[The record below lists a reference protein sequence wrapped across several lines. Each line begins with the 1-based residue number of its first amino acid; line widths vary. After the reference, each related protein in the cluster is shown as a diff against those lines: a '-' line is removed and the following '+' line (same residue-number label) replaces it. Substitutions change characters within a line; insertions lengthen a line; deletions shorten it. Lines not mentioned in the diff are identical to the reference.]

1 MMYKK
6 KLWLLGICVCGLMIL
21 SVLTGCMT
29 TTPTTTTATT
39 SASISTTA
47 SLTPIT
53 SRLTTS
59 QTTSPTAT
67 SEPPNIPIVQVLIPG
82 SNGGADVFEALGV
95 PVGDGTTILTIINY
109 EDYSPGELKVISPE
123 NGTFTATIQAIDA
136 RTGATLLKLD
146 SGKLPPVTTRD
157 STTLNATEQ
166 LIVWD
171 QNDSDS
177 NLESTSIIGP
187 NVSPDS
193 SALDFSV
200 VLPDGVENG
209 GGVTQGAV
217 VVDQSGKVLGLES
230 IWGYTLVMRTGYP
243 GFIPPIISIDCTV
256 ELLSSIANQLPW
268 ANGPYLFSGNV
279 IGPDNRNHN
288 GNYLG
293 FDRDYLPVAT
303 AVTQVLNEL
312 GGATSITDLPQE
324 YLSYSFGNQ
333 ATESPDGSLLT
344 MVFPRPVNLCNS
356 SGIVLAQ
363 AKWVGIQWDRSGGKT
378 SRVIYGS
385 VAYVVQGSLEI
396 TGETSS
402 LNSAALAMLNDQ
414 LPYGQ

>member
-1 MMYKK
+1 MLYKK

-21 SVLTGCMT
+21 SGLTGCMT
-29 TTPTTTTATT
+29 TTRTTTTTTT
-39 SASISTTA
+39 STTKSTTT
-47 SLTPIT
+47 SLTPT
-53 SRLTTS
+53 ASSLTTS
-59 QTTSPTAT
+59 QTTSSTT
-67 SEPPNIPIVQVLIPG
+67 SEPMNIPIVQVLIPG
-82 SNGGADVFEALGV
+82 TNGGADVFEALGV

-136 RTGATLLKLD
+136 RTGATILKLD
-146 SGKLPPVTTRD
+146 AGKLPPVTTRD
-157 STTLNATEQ
+157 PTTLNATEQ

-171 QNDSDS
+171 QSDPGS
-177 NLESTSIIGP
+177 NLESTSTIGP

-200 VLPDGVENG
+200 VLPEGVQNS

-243 GFIPPIISIDCTV
+243 GFIPPIISINCIA
-256 ELLSSIANQLPW
+256 ELLSPIANQLPW

-279 IGPDNRNHN
+279 IGSDSRNHN
-288 GNYLG
+288 GGYFG
-293 FDRDYLPVAT
+293 FDQDYLPVAA
-303 AVTQVLNEL
+303 AVTKVLNEL
-312 GGATSITDLPQE
+312 GGALSITDLPQE
-324 YLSYSFGNQ
+324 YLSYSIGNQ

-356 SGIVLAQ
+356 SGTVLAQ
-363 AKWVGIQWDRSGGKT
+363 AKWVGIQWDRSGGRT

-396 TGETSS
+396 AGETNS
-402 LNSAALAMLNDQ
+402 LNSAALAMLNDP

>member
-1 MMYKK
+1 MFKK
-6 KLWLLGICVCGLMIL
+6 NLWLLGICMCGVMIL
-21 SVLTGCMT
+21 SGLSGCT
-29 TTPTTTTATT
+29 TTTRTTTTAATSTT
-39 SASISTTA
+39 ISTTTF
-47 SLTPIT
+47 LTPTTDT
-53 SRLTTS
+53 STTS
-59 QTTSPTAT
+59 QTTSSTT
-67 SEPPNIPIVQVLIPG
+67 SEPMNIPIVQVLIPG

-109 EDYSPGELKVISPE
+109 EDYSPGELKVMSP
-123 NGTFTATIQAIDA
+123 GGAIFTATIQAIDA

-146 SGKLPPVTTRD
+146 SGKLLPVTTRD
-157 STTLNATEQ
+157 PTTLNANEQ

-171 QNDSDS
+171 QSDSDS
-177 NLESTSIIGP
+177 ALESTSTIGP

-200 VLPDGVENG
+200 VLPEGVQNS

-217 VVDQSGKVLGLES
+217 VVDQSGNVLGLES

-243 GFIPPIISIDCTV
+243 GFIPPIISINCTT
-256 ELLSSIANQLPW
+256 ELLSPIANQLPW
-268 ANGPYLFSGNV
+268 ANSPHLFSGNV
-279 IGPDNRNHN
+279 IGPDNRNYN
-288 GNYLG
+288 GSYFG
-293 FDRDYLPVAT
+293 FDRDYLPVAA

-324 YLSYSFGNQ
+324 YLSYSFGNR

-356 SGIVLAQ
+356 SGTVLAQ
-363 AKWVGIQWDRSGGKT
+363 AKWLGIQWDRSGGKP

-385 VAYVVQGSLEI
+385 AAYVVQGSFMI
-396 TGETSS
+396 TGDTGS
-402 LNSAALAMLNDQ
+402 LENSAYAMLTDSN
-414 LPYGQ
+414 PYNQ

>member
-1 MMYKK
+1 M
-6 KLWLLGICVCGLMIL
+6 
-21 SVLTGCMT
+21 
-29 TTPTTTTATT
+29 
-39 SASISTTA
+39 
-47 SLTPIT
+47 
-53 SRLTTS
+53 
-59 QTTSPTAT
+59 
-67 SEPPNIPIVQVLIPG
+67 NIPIVQVLIPG

-109 EDYSPGELKVISPE
+109 EDYSPGELKVMST
-123 NGTFTATIQAIDA
+123 GGATFSATIQAIDA
-136 RTGATLLKLD
+136 RTGATILKLD
-146 SGKLPPVTTRD
+146 AGKLPPVTTRD
-157 STTLNATEQ
+157 PTTLNATEQ

-171 QNDSDS
+171 QNDPDS
-177 NLESTSIIGP
+177 TLESTSTIGP

-200 VLPDGVENG
+200 VLPEGVQNN

-243 GFIPPIISIDCTV
+243 TYIPPIISINCTT
-256 ELLSSIANQLPW
+256 ELLSPVANQLPW

-288 GNYLG
+288 GGYFG
-293 FDRDYLPVAT
+293 FDRDYLTVAA

-312 GGATSITDLPQE
+312 GGAASITDLPQD
-324 YLSYSFGNQ
+324 YLSYSIGNQ
-333 ATESPDGSLLT
+333 ASESPDGSLLT

-356 SGIVLAQ
+356 SGTVLAQ

-385 VAYVVQGSLEI
+385 AAYVIQGSFMITGDTGSLE
-396 TGETSS
+396 
-402 LNSAALAMLNDQ
+402 NSAYAMLTDSN
-414 LPYGQ
+414 PYNQ